1 MYIEQVGFE
10 NRRKKTENSS
20 VEVPFP
26 SIDWLSLQFSIGM
39 LLSYAKHVG
48 YIADITRWSWRKLCR
63 KTPLVRTLC
72 QCDNNF
78 LCIMALYSAHAE
90 SFGV

>member
-1 MYIEQVGFE
+1 MAEPAIF
-10 NRRKKTENSS
+10 NRDVAKLREARHGNKATEVDVVVLIRKQES
-20 VEVPFP
+20 EARRELF
-26 SIDWLSLQFSIGM
+26 
-39 LLSYAKHVG
+39 G
-48 YIADITRWSWRKLCR
+48 YTADITRWSWRKLCR
-63 KTPLVRTLC
+63 KTPLVCTLC